1 MKNLRTRLS
10 ALTAAVLVAACGGG
24 GSDTTPRVKITSVR
38 VFGDSLEDVG
48 TFRVNALG
56 NLVANGQPFKFTVQG
71 ANSFTYPELLAQAY
85 GVAALCPFF
94 VFTGSTF
101 TANSAQT
108 GCTGF
113 AIGGSVINSIDPT
126 VPAISPQRISTQLA
140 TAAAT
145 GGFSATDLLMIDGG
159 GNDAADL
166 IGAFTSF
173 ESELTA
179 AAGDVTKTTYFLLAS
194 SVLGA
199 TATGA
204 TLTQPNGSL
213 LLGGQYMTALADT
226 FYASIKASA
235 LDHGATNVVILNVP
249 GITRTP
255 RFGEVLA
262 QITALKGA
270 AVSAALAGAF
280 DGWIQAFNA
289 ELSAKVAG
297 DARVVLVDGYT
308 TFNQEIADPAQ
319 FALSNVITPACRSTG
334 TDPVTHLKDYTF
346 PTCTDAALSAITPP
360 PDGASGGANWW
371 KNYLF
376 SDSFHPTPYGHQ
388 LVYQR
393 ISLDLAKTGR
403 L

>member
-24 GSDTTPRVKITSVR
+24 GSDTTPKAKITSVK

-56 NLVANGQPFKFTVQG
+56 NLVADGQPFKFTVQG

-85 GVAALCPFF
+85 GVSALCPVF
-94 VFTGSTF
+94 VFTGVTF
-101 TANSAQT
+101 APNPTS

-113 AIGGSVINSIDPT
+113 AIGGGRINSIDPKI
-126 VPAISPQRISTQLA
+126 PAQSPQRIGTQLA
-140 TAAAT
+140 AGAAGIT
-145 GGFSATDLLMIDGG
+145 STDLLMIDGG

-199 TATGA
+199 TATGT

-213 LLGGQYMTALADT
+213 LLGGQYMTALADN

-235 LDHGATNVVILNVP
+235 LDRGAANVVILNVP

-255 RFGEVLA
+255 RFGEVLT

-289 ELSAKVAG
+289 ELAAKVAG

-319 FALSNVITPACRSTG
+319 FALSNVIKPACPSTG
-334 TDPVTHLKDYTF
+334 TDSTTGLKNYTF
-346 PTCTDAALSAITPP
+346 PTCTDTALSSAPEAATG
-360 PDGASGGANWW
+360 GASWW